1 MISKN
6 QAKCDQFG
14 SNDIK
19 NQAECEQF
27 GSNVIKI
34 IIVDNIK
41 KNVIKIDYVRT
52 KLSYQIKLNWWFD
65 ILTIIII
72 LF

>member
-6 QAKCDQFG
+6 QAECDQFG

-19 NQAECEQF
+19 NQAECDQF

-34 IIVDNIK
+34 IIVNDIK
-41 KNVIKIDYVRT
+41 KNVT
-52 KLSYQIKLNWWFD
+52 KLSYQIKSN
-65 ILTIIII
+65 
-72 LF
+72 